1 MLGIK
6 KIDIFILRKFFQLFL
21 GCFLICL
28 FVFMMQFVWKHI
40 ETMVGK
46 GLGIDVLAQFFY
58 YMALTL
64 VPMALPMSV
73 LLTSLLTFGNMG
85 EQLELTAMKAAG
97 IPLLRIMRPIFIT
110 AVLLTGVSFYFQ
122 NNVGPKAQMEMARML
137 FSMKN
142 ASPAL
147 EIPEGIFY
155 NGIPSVNLYVERK
168 NAATGMLYDVI
179 IYKIDKG
186 IENAQIVVADSAK
199 LETTAD
205 KHFLKLSMF
214 SGEQFENLQSSS
226 SDGLMQGTHVPYDRE
241 TFQNKAL
248 LIDFNTDFDLMNAE
262 DLKNLADAKSLSQLT
277 ADADSMTAL
286 YDSLGRA
293 NYKELS
299 ARYLQTGNGS
309 KEDSLA
315 AGKLAK
321 TTDVDTLFARL
332 NQAARLNALRDA
344 STSVSGMVTELEWR
358 SPVSEDGYRMVRRHE
373 IKWHDKFA
381 SSLACLF
388 FFFIGA
394 PLGAIIR
401 KGGLGVSTIVS
412 VLIFI
417 VYYIIGVSG
426 MKMARDGSWNITYGM
441 WISTFIMA
449 PVGAFLTYKSNKDA
463 TLWGVANKL
472 SDLYE
477 AMGFKPARDIARKEV
492 VIDTPDYEGDAAGLR
507 DISQQLSEVATTQKL
522 GRLLPNYI
530 DLFFRPRPDN
540 PLPDI
545 SQRLEHIIE
554 DLSNSTDLRIIY
566 GLNTYPSLYTKA
578 HLSPTGNKRLN
589 RLFGIVLPVG
599 LALWYRSLRFRHRL
613 QRDIKKV
620 IAVSQYLTDRIEQ
633 QGYYKNDETT

>member
-46 GLGIDVLAQFFY
+46 GLGMDVLAQFFF

-110 AVLLTGVSFYFQ
+110 ALILTGVSFYFQ
-122 NNVGPKAQMEMARML
+122 NNVSPKAQMEMARML
-137 FSMKN
+137 FSMKS

-147 EIPEGIFY
+147 EITEGIFH
-155 NGIPSVNLYVERK
+155 NSIPSVNLYVEHK
-168 NAATGMLYDVI
+168 DAETGMLYDVI

-205 KHFLKLSMF
+205 KHFLKLSIF

-226 SDGLMQGTHVPYDRE
+226 PGGMMQGSHVPYDRE
-241 TFQNKAL
+241 TFQDKVL
-248 LIDFNTDFDLMNAE
+248 YIDFNTDFDLMNAE
-262 DLKNLADAKSLSQLT
+262 DLKNLADAKSLKQLT
-277 ADADSMTAL
+277 ADADSMTTL

-293 NYKELS
+293 NYNELS
-299 ARYLQTGNGS
+299 ARYLQTGHGS
-309 KEDSLA
+309 KEDSMA
-315 AGKLAK
+315 AGRLSRTVNIDSLFGKLS
-321 TTDVDTLFARL
+321 
-332 NQAARLNALRDA
+332 QAARLNALRNA
-344 STSVSGMVTELEWR
+344 SSSVTGMLTELEWR
-358 SPVSEDGYRMVRRHE
+358 SPVSEDGYGMVRRHE

-417 VYYIIGVSG
+417 IYYIIGVSG
-426 MKMARDGSWNITYGM
+426 MKMARDGTWNITYGM

-463 TLWGVANKL
+463 TLWGALNKL
-472 SDLYE
+472 GDLLSALGIKE
-477 AMGFKPARDIARKEV
+477 KRHIAVKEV
-492 VIDTPDYEGDAAGLR
+492 VIDSPDYEGDAAGLC
-507 DISQQLSEVATTQKL
+507 DINSLLNDFAGKLKLGKLPSYIKMFFSQQPE
-522 GRLLPNYI
+522 
-530 DLFFRPRPDN
+530 N

-545 SQRLEHIIE
+545 AQRLEKIIN
-554 DLSNSTDLRIIY
+554 DLSNSTDRRLIY
-566 GLNTYPSLYTKA
+566 QLNAYPTIYTRA
-578 HLSPTGNKRLN
+578 HLSPVDNKHLN
-589 RLFGIVLPVG
+589 ALLGIVLPIG
-599 LALWYRSLRFRHRL
+599 LALWYRAFMFRRRLRK
-613 QRDIKKV
+613 DIAL
-620 IAVSQYLTDRIEQ
+620 IDAVSTRVATLIEQ
-633 QGYYKNDETT
+633 NNYYRNNETH

>member
-226 SDGLMQGTHVPYDRE
+226 SSGLMQGTHVPYDRE
-241 TFQNKAL
+241 TFQNKVL

-277 ADADSMTAL
+277 ADADSMTTL

-299 ARYLQTGNGS
+299 ARYLQTGSGS
-309 KEDSLA
+309 REDSLA

-463 TLWGVANKL
+463 TLWGVLNKL

-477 AMGFKPARDIARKEV
+477 ALGFKPARNIARKEV
-492 VIDTPDYEGDAAGLR
+492 VIDTPDYEGDVAGLR
-507 DISQQLSEVATTQKL
+507 DISRRLNEVATTQRL
-522 GRLLPNYI
+522 GRLLPSYTE
-530 DLFFRPRPDN
+530 LFFRPRPDN

-545 SQRLEHIIE
+545 SEQLEHIIE

-578 HLSPTGNKRLN
+578 HLSPTGNNRLN
-589 RLFGIVLPVG
+589 RLFGIVVPIG

-613 QRDIKKV
+613 HHDIKKI